1 MTSYGIG
8 DVEAL
13 LGLKVH
19 VIRYW
24 EREIPLV
31 QPRRDHIGRRVYSKG
46 DLRILLRL
54 KHLLYDRRFTI
65 EGAREE
71 LFRELSGSS
80 ADLRSHIDALRSEL
94 LDLYFTVHAWE
105 PEPRGVKKGDN
116 SPE

>member
-8 DVEAL
+8 EVEEL

-31 QPRRDHIGRRVYSKG
+31 QPKRDRFGRRIYSHR

-54 KHLLYDRRFTI
+54 KYLLYDRRFTL

-71 LFRELSGSS
+71 LFRELSGSQ
-80 ADLRSHIDALRSEL
+80 ADLRAHIDALRSDL
-94 LDLYFTVHAWE
+94 LDLYFTAHAWGRE
-105 PEPRGVKKGDN
+105 AQGANPPA
-116 SPE
+116 